1 MQLSSARA
9 GSVWAAPR
17 FPEGGLGAISC
28 CTMPVQVLVVD
39 FLRSPVAE
47 CRMETRPIIAELDI
61 ARIVLT
67 RFPDRRIYST
77 VDPLDFHCRVE
88 RSTGSTRCGPPIGR
102 SRARRG
108 RRRTQ
113 RMCNCFRD
121 HCGISHRPAV
131 RDYERPS
138 ETPFA
143 STGVV
148 YGVAD

>member
-1 MQLSSARA
+1 MN
-9 GSVWAAPR
+9 VY
-17 FPEGGLGAISC
+17 ISC

-88 RSTGSTRCGPPIGR
+88 RSTGSTRCGP
-102 SRARRG
+102 
-108 RRRTQ
+108 RTPDIETLAWLPVAGSFAICACSQ
-113 RMCNCFRD
+113 
-121 HCGISHRPAV
+121 G
-131 RDYERPS
+131 PS
-138 ETPFA
+138 FPSLGEN
-143 STGVV
+143 
-148 YGVAD
+148 YLR